1 MDVLN
6 SLKIS
11 IFNYYLINCDQLSE
25 IKTPKKIPKLIKV
38 LLKQSRGKKCHK
50 KFYSEYKKVLDKNF
64 ASTWLFFRTFLV
76 MEIKI
81 FPKIFYVIL
90 INLTTKRYCI
100 EIFHGP
106 LFELY
111 AYVSKKLSCCC

>member
-50 KFYSEYKKVLDKNF
+50 KFYSEYKKV
-64 ASTWLFFRTFLV
+64 W
-76 MEIKI
+76 IKI
-81 FPKIFYVIL
+81 LFVHGFFSGLFWSWKLRFSPKF
-90 INLTTKRYCI
+90 
-100 EIFHGP
+100 FM
-106 LFELY
+106 
-111 AYVSKKLSCCC
+111 